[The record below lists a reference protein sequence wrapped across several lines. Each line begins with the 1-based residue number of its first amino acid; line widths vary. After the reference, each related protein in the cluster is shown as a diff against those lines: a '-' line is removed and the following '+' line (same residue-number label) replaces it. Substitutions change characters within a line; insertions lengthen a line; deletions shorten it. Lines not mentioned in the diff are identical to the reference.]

1 VNLTAPPT
9 RVKYK
14 GVRGVPPLRERPIMF
29 GPAMVRA
36 ILAGT
41 KTQTRRPV
49 KLHAD
54 GTSYDRCRYGAPGEL
69 LWVRE
74 TWTNLARPGYQRVP
88 VYRADGTS
96 TDTLPEGVRW
106 KPSLLMPRWASRL
119 DLEVTGVRVERLQD
133 ISEADALAEGLV
145 RWTGP
150 SGGALYGI
158 NQGTVWDLDVRLAYL
173 RLWDSIN
180 GKRAP
185 WASNPW
191 VWVIAFRRLP

>member
-29 GPAMVRA
+29 GPAMVCA
-36 ILAGT
+36 ILAGA
-41 KTQTRRPV
+41 KTQTRRLV
-49 KLHAD
+49 KMHAD
-54 GTSYDRCRYGAPGEL
+54 GSSYNRCRYGSPGEL

-88 VYRADGTS
+88 VYRADGPEG
-96 TDTLPEGVRW
+96 DQLPEGVHW
-106 KPSLLMPRWASRL
+106 KPSLLMPRWASRI

-133 ISEADALAEGLV
+133 ISAADAAAEGCV
-145 RWTGP
+145 PRQMD
-150 SGGALYGI
+150 YGDPRAAFE
-158 NQGTVWDLDVRLAYL
+158 G
-173 RLWDSIN
+173 LWDAIN